1 MTAALVWERLDPF
14 GALIACDLSRPL
26 SAGQAQALQA
36 LLDEHGLL
44 LARGQSLT
52 MERQRSLCAL
62 FGPILDRAGE
72 GGVMSNEAGGY
83 DAASALNWHA
93 DAAYTPD
100 PFDALSLH
108 ALEVEPDASST
119 LFVDARAA
127 LGRLPADLRAA
138 LEGRHQDMIA
148 PHYTRLDG
156 LTCESPDPEALKRG
170 TMPAIMAHPRTGEAV
185 LWVNAMQT
193 ARLHGMDWQASRD
206 ILLEVFRHLY
216 APEHVLRH
224 DWRQGDIIIW
234 DNVSLQHSR
243 GNVEQVGRRVLQRV
257 IVGRA
262 GVAPHVE
269 AA

>member
-1 MTAALVWERLDPF
+1 MSAALVWERLEPF
-14 GALIACDLSRPL
+14 GALIACDLSRSMAPE
-26 SAGQAQALQA
+26 QEQALKD
-36 LLDEHGLL
+36 LLDRHGLL

-83 DAASALNWHA
+83 AASALNWHS

-108 ALEVEPDASST
+108 ALDVEPDASST

-127 LGRLPADLRAA
+127 LDRLPADLRAA
-138 LEGRHQDMIA
+138 LEGRLQDMIA
-148 PHYTRLDG
+148 PHYTRLDRI
-156 LTCESPDPEALKRG
+156 TCESPDPEALKHG

-193 ARLHGMDWQASRD
+193 ARLHGMDWRASRD

-216 APEHVLRH
+216 APEYVLRH
-224 DWRQGDIIIW
+224 DWRKGDIVIW

-269 AA
+269 TA